1 MMYVDTNYWIYWF
14 DQRLPEHTR
23 VVETVR
29 EAVRDGVIL
38 NMVTVMEIAHYFR
51 HLPNQHLQDR
61 MESILNL
68 ATLTLVDLNLDVMKL
83 ALDLLTK
90 HARTGIDARDS
101 VILATMKRNN
111 VKRIATHDTA
121 FKRIRGV
128 EVVDD
133 LAKDHKSR
141 MRR

>member
-1 MMYVDTNYWIYWF
+1 
-14 DQRLPEHTR
+14 
-23 VVETVR
+23 VR

-38 NMVTVMEIAHYFR
+38 NMVTVMEIVHYFR

-90 HARTGIDARDS
+90 HAGAGIGARDS
-101 VILATMKRNN
+101 AILATMKRNN